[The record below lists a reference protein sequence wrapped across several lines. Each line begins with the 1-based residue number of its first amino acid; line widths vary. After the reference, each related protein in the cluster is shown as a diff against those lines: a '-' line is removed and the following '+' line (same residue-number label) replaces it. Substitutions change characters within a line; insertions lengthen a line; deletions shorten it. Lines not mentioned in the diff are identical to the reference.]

1 VANDF
6 SINPLA
12 LDTVNVIPPTMGA
25 PSQAAG
31 GSFAAGNTFWV
42 LTAKNADGESIKSNE
57 VTLNMVLNNK
67 ATLSWSA
74 IPGATGYNLYR
85 SLVSGVYGATSKV
98 NVSIGAVTT
107 IDDPGA
113 ALVAGTPPLTAYTL
127 ISGPM
132 WLTKIRWRVGTGGVA
147 GDNVSL
153 TDAAGKVK
161 WASFHTV
168 SNANTFEEDTES
180 DFIPPLPVNGLNLPT
195 ITRGKLFVY
204 LRTAG

>member
-1 VANDF
+1 MANDF
-6 SINPLA
+6 SNNPLV

-31 GSFAAGNTFWV
+31 GAFAAGNTFWV
-42 LTAKNADGESIKSNE
+42 LTAKNADGESLKSNE

-98 NVSIGAVTT
+98 NVTIGAVTT
-107 IDDPGA
+107 IDDPGN
-113 ALVAGTPPLTAYTL
+113 ALIAGTPPLTAYTL
-127 ISGPM
+127 IPGPM
-132 WLTKIRWRVGTGGVA
+132 QITKLRWRVGTAGAA
-147 GDNVSL
+147 GDNLSL

-168 SNANTFEEDTES
+168 TAATTFEEDTES
-180 DFIPPLPVNGLNLPT
+180 DFIPPLPVNGLNLVT
-195 ITRGKLFVY
+195 LTLGKLFVY
-204 LRTAG
+204 LKTAG